1 MLLAR
6 HHSHRQLGGMPQ
18 VHHPLTSTRVD
29 SVAAHPCLLFPVPL
43 SYRSLT
49 WTGAVRKR
57 RATLAAGWTAVLTP
71 LPSPPAQL
79 KHSRGPEGW
88 TQHPT
93 WRLRPAAG
101 PGLPP
106 S

>member
-18 VHHPLTSTRVD
+18 VHPPSISACVD
-29 SVAAHPCLLFPVPL
+29 SLGAHPCILLPVPL
-43 SYRSLT
+43 SFRSLT
-49 WTGAVRKR
+49 WTGAVRKQ
-57 RATLAAGWTAVLTP
+57 RAARAAGWTAVLTP
-71 LPSPPAQL
+71 LRSPPPQP

-93 WRLRPAAG
+93 
-101 PGLPP
+101 
-106 S
+106 